1 MKHRCKLFQM
11 ELVDTGALLF
21 QTISFQSILLFQSM
35 LFSKAR

>member
-21 QTISFQSILLFQSM
+21 QTILFQSM